1 MMQKEECIEIFER
14 YVQNRATQDEIKRL
28 SLWIKNNSEISVW
41 FENQVMSSSSVI
53 NSEVQRRMLE
63 NMLNEIDTNSNTA
76 AGKPIN
82 IRFNLRKLM
91 RIAAMITIPI
101 LTIIGVFFFVSQ
113 KNFSSIPLIVSVE
126 RGQKANITLPDGSK
140 VWLNSQS
147 KLSYPANFNAKKR
160 ELQLEG
166 EAYFEVFHNPDKPFI
181 VHSKDIS
188 VEALGTAFGLKAYNE
203 DNLISSI
210 LMRGKIRVSTPVGET
225 ILLPNERVV
234 YDKTAHKMVQSSMPN
249 ATDFTG
255 WIHNELR
262 FENESLSEIAKT
274 IQRIYNI
281 EIIFTSEKL
290 KHQRFTGTINNNS
303 LESILNIISLS
314 SPVSFQIKDQKVI
327 LFENKKL
334 MDQYKP

>member
-1 MMQKEECIEIFER
+1 MQKEECLEIFER

-28 SLWIKNNSEISVW
+28 SLWIKDNRKISAW
-41 FENQVMSSSSVI
+41 FENQIISSA
-53 NSEVQRRMLE
+53 SEIDSDEQKRMLK
-63 NMLNEIDTNSNTA
+63 NILNEIDTVRNAA
-76 AGKPIN
+76 AGKPIRMKYSLN
-82 IRFNLRKLM
+82 KLI
-91 RIAAMITIPI
+91 RIAAMIIFPI
-101 LTIIGVFFFVSQ
+101 LTIVGVYFFVSQ
-113 KNFSSIPLIVSVE
+113 KSLSSTVLIVSVE

-147 KLSYPANFNAKKR
+147 KLSYPANFNTKKR

-181 VHSKDIS
+181 VHSKNIS

-203 DNLISSI
+203 DCLISSI
-210 LMRGKIRVSTPVGET
+210 LMRGKIRVHTPAGEVV
-225 ILLPNERVV
+225 LLPNERVM
-234 YDKTAHKMVQSSMPN
+234 YDKTSRKMVKSILSN

-281 EIIFTSEKL
+281 EIIFASEKL
-290 KHQRFTGTINNNS
+290 KKQRFTGTVNNNS

-314 SPVSFQIKDQKVI
+314 SPVSFQIKAQKVI
-327 LFENKKL
+327 LYENKKII
-334 MDQYKP
+334 DQYKH